1 MRRALVLVLLA
12 SLSWLA
18 VPRSATAQLTSI
30 PPAAP
35 TTSIAPTTPM
45 PLSRPP
51 DVIDQAR
58 QRALS
63 PVPQAPGIATPGERW
78 VPERRFFSPV
88 YGRELVVP
96 GHYETRIN
104 DQQYAV
110 PPVTS
115 YGPQGQTPVFIPG
128 GERPPADVRQGP

>member
-1 MRRALVLVLLA
+1 MKCVRRLVVLL
-12 SLSWLA
+12 SVSWLA
-18 VPRSATAQLTSI
+18 LPGTASAQLTSI

-35 TTSIAPTTPM
+35 TTSI
-45 PLSRPP
+45 PLGRPP

-58 QRALS
+58 QRALA
-63 PVPQAPGIATPGERW
+63 PIPQAPGIATPGERW
-78 VPERRFFSPV
+78 VPERRFFSPQ
-88 YGRELVVP
+88 YGREIVVP

-110 PPVTS
+110 PPVTG